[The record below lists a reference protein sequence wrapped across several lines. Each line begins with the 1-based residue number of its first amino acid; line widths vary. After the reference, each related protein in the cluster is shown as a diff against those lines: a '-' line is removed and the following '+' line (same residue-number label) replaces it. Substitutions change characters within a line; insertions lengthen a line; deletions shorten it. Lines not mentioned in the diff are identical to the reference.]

1 MYRIERFCYSIGL
14 YKLGNIYFQMLISG
28 VMLVLNQIILC
39 IYYNNGYTC
48 TCTLAANYHVREA
61 FSYNGG
67 AWGMGYVSA
76 LTYFLLSGVQILNL
90 LQLFS
95 KQI

>member
-1 MYRIERFCYSIGL
+1 MYRIERFCFSIGL

-48 TCTLAANYHVREA
+48 TCILAANYHVKH
-61 FSYNGG
+61 FHIMGVHG
-67 AWGMGYVSA
+67 VWGM
-76 LTYFLLSGVQILNL
+76 
-90 LQLFS
+90 
-95 KQI
+95 

>member
-1 MYRIERFCYSIGL
+1 MYVYPSCQLS
-14 YKLGNIYFQMLISG
+14 
-28 VMLVLNQIILC
+28 C
-39 IYYNNGYTC
+39 
-48 TCTLAANYHVREA
+48 EA
-61 FSYNGG
+61 FSYNGD
-67 AWGMGYVSA
+67 AWGMGYVSL